1 LQRLRATALIA
12 IYGIVSSAFAQT
24 NEPLQ
29 EPPVTAATAPP
40 VLTVVEPKLLLS
52 AADAHAPAAPV
63 EPPAAAAAALN
74 TPGSADEPVTSPEAA
89 PPAAAAAAAL
99 NTPGSADEPMTS
111 PEAAPPAGEQHTPDA
126 PMRPAYASV
135 WERIRAGF
143 KLPEIDDPLVRKW
156 ESFYAARPEY
166 WQRIAERGKRY
177 LYFIAAEIERRG
189 MPLEIALLPI
199 IESAFNPEALSRARA
214 SGIWQFV
221 PATGKIYGLQQ
232 NWWLDNRRDVT
243 VATGSALDY
252 LENLHAM
259 FGDWQLALASYNW
272 GEGAVQRAINRNRV
286 KHKPTDYASLTI
298 PTETRNYLPKLQAVK
313 NLIMAPEKFG
323 LGLPEVPDLP
333 YFTTVTTAHQIDVAL
348 AARLADVPIE
358 EFKTLNPAHNR
369 PVMAGGGGEQ
379 RITLPYDKAE
389 SFVINLDAYKLPLV
403 SWRPYQLKTG
413 ERLDQVAPRFGI
425 DVDELKRVNGLTGR
439 KKIVPGYTLLVPAR
453 GGEARAERIPTAIF
467 RDAPDDGPGLH
478 RVRRGET
485 LTAIAHRYGVTAADL
500 KQLNGLS
507 GNSVAAG
514 HRLRLDDGVSA
525 SSGKPKARSKS
536 KSGKRGVK
544 KHPVTPTRKR

>member
-1 LQRLRATALIA
+1 M
-12 IYGIVSSAFAQT
+12 
-24 NEPLQ
+24 
-29 EPPVTAATAPP
+29 TAATAPP

-74 TPGSADEPVTSPEAA
+74 TPGSADEPV
-89 PPAAAAAAAL
+89 
-99 NTPGSADEPMTS
+99 TS

-272 GEGAVQRAINRNRV
+272 GEGAVQRAINRNRA

-379 RITLPYDKAE
+379 RITLPCDKAE
-389 SFVINLDAYKLPLV
+389 NFVLNLDTYELPLV

>member
-1 LQRLRATALIA
+1 MLLLRAIALIA
-12 IYGIVSSAFAQT
+12 ICGIVSCAQMQT
-24 NEPLQ
+24 SNPS
-29 EPPVTAATAPP
+29 
-40 VLTVVEPKLLLS
+40 K
-52 AADAHAPAAPV
+52 
-63 EPPAAAAAALN
+63 EPPATAAAPPPTIPESPVIETAIESIVEPAPAPSAPVALPLAAAAALGIAP
-74 TPGSADEPVTSPEAA
+74 TADESITSLE
-89 PPAAAAAAAL
+89 PPPLADEYAAAGL
-99 NTPGSADEPMTS
+99 LS
-111 PEAAPPAGEQHTPDA
+111 P
-126 PMRPAYASV
+126 PAYANV

-156 ESFYAARPEY
+156 ENFYAVRPEY
-166 WQRIAERGKRY
+166 WQRINERGKRY
-177 LYFIAAEIERRG
+177 LYFITAEIERRG

-199 IESAFNPEALSRARA
+199 IESAYNPTALSRARA

-252 LENLHAM
+252 LQRLYQM

-272 GEGAVQRAINRNRV
+272 GEGAVQRAINRNRA
-286 KHKPTDYASLTI
+286 KHKPTDYASLKI

-333 YFTTVTTAHQIDVAL
+333 YFTTVMTARQIDIAL
-348 AARLADVPIE
+348 AARLADMPIE

-453 GGEARAERIPTAIF
+453 GGEAPAERIPAAIF
-467 RDAPDDGPGLH
+467 KDAPDDGPGWH

-485 LTAIAHRYGVTAADL
+485 LVAIAHRYGVTAADL
-500 KQLNGLS
+500 KRLNGLS

-514 HRLRLDDGVSA
+514 HRLRLHEGVSA
-525 SSGKPKARSKS
+525 GSGKSKARAKS
-536 KSGKRGVK
+536 SKRGVK
-544 KHPVTPTRKR
+544 KQPVKPTRKR